1 MPCVGEMEIVR
12 KSVLYSDYTA
22 TLRAA
27 SLREARCNNTISAE
41 QRFDIVLGLK
51 RGLVPSMV
59 VEFLEMESIS
69 PEVTF
74 TKKRPF

>member
-51 RGLVPSMV
+51 RGLDPSMV
-59 VEFLEMESIS
+59 VEYMEKESIS